1 MSAKHAIAKAD
12 MRLDPYLV
20 DTLMR
25 DLVGHDRAASSFL
38 VYLWLWART
47 RGAERAELGCSLQT
61 IATATGL
68 SKSSVQNAIRHLR
81 RRHLL
86 ASRRDGP
93 TSACFYRVLEPWRR
107 EAVTSSPRP

>member
-1 MSAKHAIAKAD
+1 MHMD
-12 MRLDPYLV
+12 RYV
-20 DTLMR
+20 VTTLMR
-25 DLVGHDRAASSFL
+25 DLVGHDRAASAFI
-38 VYLWLWART
+38 VYLWLWT
-47 RGAERAELGCSLQT
+47 QIRGEQRDELGCSLQT

-86 ASRRDGP
+86 ESRRDGP

-107 EAVTSSPRP
+107 